1 MQTGIANLENSRLLL
16 EMLERTET
24 KSHSAMFRRHRLF
37 VCACVCVCVCFHVCV
52 CVRARACVCV
62 WMCVVFIITVLVFV
76 CHRTSR
82 QQPAVLQR
90 QLAGLQKVGSVI
102 NS

>member
-52 CVRARACVCV
+52 CVRASACVFVCVCV
-62 WMCVVFIITVLVFV
+62 HV
-76 CHRTSR
+76 CGIYYYSISIYMP
-82 QQPAVLQR
+82 QNLQT
-90 QLAGLQKVGSVI
+90 
-102 NS
+102 